1 MKKRQKFLILGIAIG
16 LLLAVGFVW
25 AVSTGLVPGPD
36 WLQAKQPDVPQTEQP
51 GSPQDETDPPQTE
64 PDVPT
69 PPEPEY
75 VDITIASVGD
85 ILIHNT
91 LYFAAYDAA
100 TQSYDFRP
108 QFKYVKP
115 LLQDADLTIANLETT
130 LGGQEIGYSSYPK
143 FNTPD
148 SIVDAL
154 KDAGV
159 DILTAANNH
168 RMDTGLTGFFRT
180 LDVVRAK
187 GLDIIGVRAN
197 EAEKTYALKDVKG
210 IKVAVLNF
218 SYAYPLAD
226 GGLSINGLPLPAEK
240 SNLMDTFDPQDIN
253 QATDVLARRIAE
265 ARSDG
270 AEIVI
275 VCLHW
280 GDEYHRLPNNFQKQL
295 AANLVELGVD
305 AILGGH
311 PHVLQP
317 AVYLTS
323 SDGRQVP
330 VFYSQGNFISD
341 QRKETVDNIYTEQ
354 GVIAKVTFR
363 VEKNNLTNNKPT
375 VLVAEAIPT
384 WVNKKIIANRFH
396 YEVIPVKQTL
406 AAQSKPDFSE
416 EYPLL
421 NAADLER
428 IRFCLETVQ
437 SLTQDL
443 ELSSPSLIITEGI
456 GAETA
461 AKTNNSEP
469 VFFTP

>member
-1 MKKRQKFLILGIAIG
+1 MKNRRKSLALGIAIG
-16 LLLAVGFVW
+16 LLLGLGF
-25 AVSTGLVPGPD
+25 ALAGQAGLLPGQPL
-36 WLQAKQPDVPQTEQP
+36 WPQAKQPEQP
-51 GSPQDETDPPQTE
+51 GLPQDQTDPQQSE
-64 PDVPT
+64 PDVQT
-69 PPEPEY
+69 PSEPEY

-100 TQSYDFRP
+100 TQSYDFSD

-115 LLQDADLTIANLETT
+115 LLADADLTIANLETS
-130 LGGQEIGYSSYPK
+130 LGGPEIGYASYPK

-148 SIVDAL
+148 AIVDAL
-154 KDAGV
+154 KDSGV

-168 RMDTGLTGFFRT
+168 RLDTGLAGFFRT
-180 LDVVRAK
+180 IDVVRAK
-187 GLDIIGVRAN
+187 GLDIVGVRAD
-197 EAEKTYALKDVKG
+197 EAEKTYALKEINGV
-210 IKVAVLNF
+210 KVAVLNF

-240 SNLMDTFDPQDIN
+240 RNLMDTFDPQDIN

-270 AEIVI
+270 AEILI

-280 GDEYHRLPNNFQKQL
+280 GDEYHRLPNIFQKQL

-305 AILGGH
+305 AIFGGH

-323 SDGRQVP
+323 SAGKHVP

-354 GVIAKVTFR
+354 GIIARVTFR
-363 VEKNNLTNNKPT
+363 VEKNNKPV
-375 VLVAEAIPT
+375 VLAAEAIPT
-384 WVNKKIIANRFH
+384 WVNKKIIANKYY
-396 YEVIPVKQTL
+396 YEVIPVKKAL
-406 AAQSKPDFSE
+406 AAQVKSDFSA

-428 IRFCLETVQ
+428 ISFCLETVEY
-437 SLTQDL
+437 LTQDL
-443 ELSSPSLIITEGI
+443 ELPSSSLIITEGI

-461 AKTNNSEP
+461 AKTNSSEP